1 MSRSRTGKSRIC
13 RNRRDR
19 SRMNRNIRGRSRRS
33 RYRRGSF
40 TGLPLISSIETP
52 GGAVGR

>member
-13 RNRRDR
+13 RNRKDR
-19 SRMNRNIRGRSRRS
+19 SRMSRNIRGRRRRS

-40 TGLPLISSIETP
+40 TGFPLISSIETP